1 LSEII
6 EKGKVNRKKLNG
18 RADAALAL
26 TAIAYL
32 YNLMNIELITALREV
47 KKLARAL

>member
-26 TAIAYL
+26 TAIE
-32 YNLMNIELITALREV
+32 IQRI
-47 KKLARAL
+47 